1 MYQGEPTPKRRVP
14 GSGIDP
20 VKAKSSFFA
29 SPATKLDR
37 PPQLA
42 AQRPAPSTDKPKA
55 ASIPQLNHRQ
65 SVSVPPQWRHV
76 VIFVL
81 AISTA
86 LLGFKNQTQPTNAIA
101 SDSDTPAATNTND
114 IRETRPTVQLPSVKS
129 ITLPPIPTKK
139 NSLKDPAIAATNVV
153 LLDDDSK
160 IALYDKGGDE
170 RIAIASTT
178 KIATAM
184 VVLEKY
190 KLTDK
195 VTISDEAISTIG
207 SAVGFRRGET
217 ATVEQL
223 LYGLMLVSGNDAAI
237 QLSEIMAQPGDT
249 DQSARF
255 VVEMNNLAKRLS
267 MTDTYFKHPAGL
279 DDSAYSSAA
288 DMAKLMSYALKNPTF
303 RQLIKTADYNYTS
316 EQGYLHTFKNSN
328 RLITSEMYYNGMLG
342 GKTGFTPETP
352 EGGAGHCLIVA
363 AERNGHTLIAA
374 VYKTY
379 SSAPQ
384 ASAEVARTLLDYGF
398 NNFEWVSITR

>member
-1 MYQGEPTPKRRVP
+1 MYQGEPITRRRVP

-20 VKAKSSFFA
+20 IKAKSSLFA
-29 SPATKLDR
+29 SPTKQLER
-37 PPQLA
+37 PPQLSA
-42 AQRPAPSTDKPKA
+42 TRPAATTPKA
-55 ASIPQLNHRQ
+55 KVASIPQLNRKAM
-65 SVSVPPQWRHV
+65 SIPPQWRHV
-76 VIFVL
+76 AIFVL

-86 LLGFKNQTQPTNAIA
+86 LVGFKNQTQPTNAIA
-101 SDSDTPAATNTND
+101 SDGTVPAIQNTD
-114 IRETRPTVQLPSVKS
+114 AAHPTVQLPSVKS
-129 ITLPPIPTKK
+129 ISLPPIPTKK
-139 NSLKDPAIAATNVV
+139 TVGKDPAIAATNVI
-153 LLDDDSK
+153 LLDNDSK
-160 IALYDKGGDE
+160 VALYDKGGDE

-178 KIATAM
+178 KIATA
-184 VVLEKY
+184 VVALENY
-190 KLTDK
+190 KLNDK
-195 VTISDEAISTIG
+195 VTLSSDAINTIG
-207 SAVGFRRGET
+207 SAVGFRKGET
-217 ATVEQL
+217 ATVEEL
-223 LYGLMLVSGNDAAI
+223 LYGLMLVSGNDAAV
-237 QLSEIMAQPGDT
+237 QLSEMMAQPSDA

-255 VVEMNNLAKRLS
+255 VAEMNNLAKRLS
-267 MTDTYFKHPAGL
+267 LSDTYFKHPAGL

-303 RQLIKTADYNYTS
+303 RQLIKTADYSYTS

-328 RLITSEMYYNGMLG
+328 RLITSEMYYTGMLG

-398 NNFEWVSITR
+398 NNFDWVSITR